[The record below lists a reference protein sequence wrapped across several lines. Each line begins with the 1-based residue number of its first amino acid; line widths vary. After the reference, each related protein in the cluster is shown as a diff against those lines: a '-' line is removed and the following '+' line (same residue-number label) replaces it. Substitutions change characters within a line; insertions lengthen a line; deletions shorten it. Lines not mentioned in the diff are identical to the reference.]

1 MPRHANQTSFKP
13 GHKTWIKGKH
23 HSLKTRQK
31 LREKALEPER
41 ISQSVANLPQGM
53 PGVSN
58 PNWRGGHYIKCAYC
72 NNEFWVSPSLL
83 GTAKY
88 CSRECKDKALD
99 LSGEANPNWR
109 GGHYKNC
116 EYCGTQF
123 WVVPATQETHRYC
136 SLSCKAKAEG
146 VFKRLNNDP
155 EFQQKRLQAAIK
167 RPNRQE
173 QKLETLLD
181 KWFPGEWE
189 FVGDGEVILGAL
201 NPDFINC
208 NGKKQILEFFGCW
221 WHGCH
226 EHHPEK
232 KVNWQNTEI
241 GRRAIYSRYGFQTL
255 IIWEHELADERAVID
270 KVSQFMEH

>member
-31 LREKALEPER
+31 LKARALQPESICR
-41 ISQSVANLPQGM
+41 SITNLPPPM
-53 PGVSN
+53 PKETN

-72 NNEFWVSPSLL
+72 NNEFWVRPSLS

-99 LSGEANPNWR
+99 ISGEANPNWR

-123 WVVPATQETHRYC
+123 WAIPATQGTHRYC

-146 VFKRLNNDP
+146 TFKRLNTDP
-155 EFQQKRLQAAIK
+155 KFQQKRLTMRK
-167 RPNRQE
+167 PNRQE
-173 QKLETLLD
+173 RKLEALLE
-181 KWFPGEWE
+181 KRFPGEWK
-189 FVGDGEVILGAL
+189 FVGNSEVILGTL

-208 NGKKQILEFFGCW
+208 NGRKHIIEFFGCW
-221 WHGCH
+221 YHGCPI
-226 EHHPEK
+226 HHPEK
-232 KVNWQNTEI
+232 TV
-241 GRRAIYSRYGFQTL
+241 
-255 IIWEHELADERAVID
+255 
-270 KVSQFMEH
+270 